1 MFTSRFYA
9 ENLTIRNTSGNVGQA
24 EALYIC
30 ADAHILKDCIL
41 SGYQDTYKSNVGG
54 RGYFTGCTISGAT
67 DFIYDGGLEW
77 FENCKIVCVKGGGYI
92 TAPADAWLTLSRAVY
107 PELTDAKFYAGLF
120 FRNCDI
126 TAEDG
131 VAAGAYYLA
140 ARGKRNQVR
149 CSSDAVSALTST
161 NLGGRTGAEL
171 RTHRRSMSIR
181 IPMRR
186 AIL

>member
-1 MFTSRFYA
+1 M
-9 ENLTIRNTSGNVGQA
+9 TIRNTSGNVGQS

-107 PELTDAKFYAGLF
+107 PELTDAKFYAILQL
-120 FRNCDI
+120 RTVWPQVLI
-126 TAEDG
+126 IS
-131 VAAGAYYLA
+131 A